1 MDAAQACLSLH
12 LSKCH
17 IVGNHV
23 SWLNYVCTDLFQI
36 LSTSFCGIGKE
47 IKIVSPGNLVNIEFF
62 ADASENGRGFNLMYE
77 AVSYGR

>member
-1 MDAAQACLSLH
+1 M
-12 LSKCH
+12 
-17 IVGNHV
+17 